1 MKKFMKKLRGMTLVE
16 IIVAL
21 AVFAMLSIVLVT
33 LGSSAEKHSRE
44 ARSLNS
50 RVAVEGPIAE
60 AQNGNESYLADNA
73 YQIKV
78 AKGQKTTDAA
88 GNQVL
93 VMPSK
98 GFVSIEGTLCYVN
111 PELGTNATDASGA
124 VIPDPTADPGDY
136 SFKYVVVPKPTGTM
150 APLTSEDAST

>member
-1 MKKFMKKLRGMTLVE
+1 MKKIMKKLRGMTLVE

-21 AVFAMLSIVLVT
+21 AVFAMLSLVLVT
-33 LGSSAEKHSRE
+33 MGNAAEKHSRA

-73 YQIKV
+73 YQIRV
-78 AKGQKTTDAA
+78 AKGQKTTDAS
-88 GNQVL
+88 GNEVL

-111 PELGTNATDASGA
+111 PELGTNATDASGV

-136 SFKYVVVPKPTGTM
+136 SFKYIAVPKPTGTM
-150 APLTSEDAST
+150 APLTTEDTP

>member
-21 AVFAMLSIVLVT
+21 AVFAMLSFILVT
-33 LGSSAEKHSRE
+33 LGSSAEKHSRA

-73 YQIKV
+73 YQIRV
-78 AKGQKTTDAA
+78 AKGQKTTDAS
-88 GNQVL
+88 GNEVL

-136 SFKYVVVPKPTGTM
+136 SFKYIAVPKPTGTM
-150 APLTSEDAST
+150 APLTTEDTP

>member
-21 AVFAMLSIVLVT
+21 AVFAMLSLVLVT
-33 LGSSAEKHSRE
+33 MGNAAEKHSRA

-136 SFKYVVVPKPTGTM
+136 SFKYIAVPKPTGTM
-150 APLTSEDAST
+150 APLTTEDTP

>member
-21 AVFAMLSIVLVT
+21 AVFAMLSLVLVT
-33 LGSSAEKHSRE
+33 MGNAAEKHSRA

-98 GFVSIEGTLCYVN
+98 GFVSIEGTFCYVN

-136 SFKYVVVPKPTGTM
+136 SFKYIAVPKPTGTM
-150 APLTSEDAST
+150 APLTTEDTP

>member
-1 MKKFMKKLRGMTLVE
+1 MKKIMKKLRGMTLVE

-21 AVFAMLSIVLVT
+21 AVFAMLSLVLVT
-33 LGSSAEKHSRE
+33 MGNAAERHSRA

-136 SFKYVVVPKPTGTM
+136 SFKYIAVPKPTGTM
-150 APLTSEDAST
+150 APLTTEDTP

>member
-21 AVFAMLSIVLVT
+21 AVFAMLSLVLVT
-33 LGSSAEKHSRE
+33 MGNAAEKHSRA

-73 YQIKV
+73 YQIRV
-78 AKGQKTTDAA
+78 AKGQKTTDAS
-88 GNQVL
+88 GNEVL

-136 SFKYVVVPKPTGTM
+136 SFKYIAVPKPTGTM
-150 APLTSEDAST
+150 APLTTEDTP

>member
-1 MKKFMKKLRGMTLVE
+1 MKKIMKKLRGMTLVE

-21 AVFAMLSIVLVT
+21 AVFAMLSLVLVT
-33 LGSSAEKHSRE
+33 MGNAAERHSRA

-73 YQIKV
+73 YQIRV
-78 AKGQKTTDAA
+78 AKGQKTTDAS
-88 GNQVL
+88 GNEVL

-111 PELGTNATDASGA
+111 PELGTNATDVDGS

-136 SFKYVVVPKPTGTM
+136 SFKYIAVPKPTGTM
-150 APLTSEDAST
+150 APLTTEDTP

>member
-21 AVFAMLSIVLVT
+21 AVFAMLSLVLVT
-33 LGSSAEKHSRE
+33 MGNAAEKHSRA

-73 YQIKV
+73 YQIRV

-136 SFKYVVVPKPTGTM
+136 SFKYIAVPKPTGTM
-150 APLTSEDAST
+150 APLTTEDTP